1 MKRDLANKIVE
12 YLKQTREIIADEIAL
27 NYVELYP
34 NWEKHIGKEL
44 NVGERIEYNGR
55 LYKVLTTH
63 TTQETWSPDVSATLF
78 EPIDVVND
86 GSLGNPIIAAA
97 GMTYFKDKYYLDETD
112 GKIYLCIRDDSNGNG
127 TTLHFTPSAL
137 VGVYFEVVE

>member
-34 NWEKHIGKEL
+34 NWDKHIGKEL

-55 LYKVLTTH
+55 LYKVITAHTAQSTWAPDLT
-63 TTQETWSPDVSATLF
+63 PTLF
-78 EPIDVVND
+78 EPIDVINE
-86 GSLGNPIIAAA
+86 GTFENPIIAAV
-97 GMTYFKDKYYLDETD
+97 GMTYFKNKYYLDGTD
-112 GKIYLCIRDDSNGNG
+112 NKIYLCTRDDSNGNG
-127 TTLHFTPSAL
+127 TALYHMPSSL
-137 VGVYFEVVE
+137 VGTYFELAA

>member
-44 NVGERIEYNGR
+44 NVGERIEYNGK
-55 LYKVLTTH
+55 LYKVITAH

-86 GSLGNPIIAAA
+86 GTLTNPIIAAA

-112 GKIYLCIRDDSNGNG
+112 GKIYLCTRDDSNGNG
-127 TTLHFTPSAL
+127 TVLHFMPSAL
-137 VGVYFEVVE
+137 VGTYFEAVE

>member
-34 NWEKHIGKEL
+34 NWEKHIGEDL
-44 NVGERIEYNGR
+44 TVGERVEHNGK
-55 LYKVLTTH
+55 LYKVITAH
-63 TTQETWSPDVSATLF
+63 TTQATWEPDVALTLF
-78 EPIDVVND
+78 EPIDVINEGTLD
-86 GSLGNPIIAAA
+86 KPIIANI
-97 GMTYFKDKYYLDETD
+97 GMTYFKDKYYIDGTN

-127 TTLHFTPSAL
+127 TTLYHMPSVL
-137 VGVYFEVVE
+137 VGTYFELAE